1 MYRKKVSEHVIILG
15 TGMIVILFLVS
26 QHVAY
31 ATSSTGIIEP
41 LYSTPFLNGSF
52 YWQPVID
59 AKTAHPDVPLFAIV
73 NPADGPGKTSPTC
86 AYQVN
91 LQQDNLTQDYQN
103 GIGNLTRAGIV
114 VLGYV
119 DTINDTTGIQKQY
132 TQVTHEIDTWTS
144 CYPGIKGILLDDM
157 QTWPFSTGNL
167 TYYQNL
173 TKYIHDD
180 KKLRYSFGNP
190 GTDTDP
196 RFLDAVDAMNIFEN
210 GILPQDSI
218 LQGINSW
225 HLKYD
230 KSHFMFVAYNQSAL
244 PNEAWI
250 MEESNYVKY
259 MFFTNYTLPNPWS
272 SIPSYLNA
280 ELADLDIP
288 SILIKINSVEQNGSS
303 LSGPL
308 VNVSQQINQTYN
320 LTRTD
325 NTPFDYNT
333 TSGMIYKI
341 TAQPCYNNWKFNY
354 WQITQMQLNRKP
366 SIPWQFHRWMDATS
380 NHYDDSTIY
389 VLSTSNMTLT
399 ANYRYDT
406 NCAQS
411 VYHPT
416 QEFNT
421 RDNWGYSD
429 KKR

>member
-1 MYRKKVSEHVIILG
+1 MYNKKVSKYTVILG
-15 TGMIVILFLVS
+15 TAMTVILFLIS
-26 QHVAY
+26 QHVVY

-59 AKTAHPDVPLFAIV
+59 AKTAHPNVPFFDIV
-73 NPADGPGKTSPTC
+73 NPADGPGKAPPTC
-86 AYQVN
+86 AYQEN
-91 LQQDNLTQDYQN
+91 SLDNLTQDYQY

-144 CYPGIKGILLDDM
+144 CYPGIQGILLDDM
-157 QTWPFSTGNL
+157 QTWPFTTGNL

-173 TKYIHDD
+173 TNYIHDD
-180 KKLRYSFGNP
+180 KKLQYSFGNP

-210 GILPQDSI
+210 GTLPQDSI
-218 LQGINSW
+218 LKGMNSW
-225 HLKYD
+225 HLQYD
-230 KSHFMFVAYNQSAL
+230 KSHFMFVAYNQSAI
-244 PNEAWI
+244 PNAAWI
-250 MEESNYVKY
+250 QKESSYVKY

-280 ELADLDIP
+280 ELADLDTP
-288 SILIKINSVEQNGSS
+288 SILIKINSVEQNGSG

-308 VNVSQQINQTYN
+308 VNISQQINQTYN
-320 LTRTD
+320 LTRTS
-325 NTPFDYNT
+325 NAPFDYNT
-333 TSGMIYKI
+333 TARVIYKI
-341 TAQPCYNNWKFNY
+341 TAQSCYDNWRFNY
-354 WQITQMQLNRKP
+354 WSLAPLQLSHKQ
-366 SIPWQFHRWMDATS
+366 SIPWQFHRWMDALS

-399 ANYRYDT
+399 ANYRYDE
-406 NCAQS
+406 NCNSTQF
-411 VYHPT
+411 VYRPT
-416 QEFNT
+416 QAFNAW
-421 RDNWGYSD
+421 DSWGYSD
-429 KKR
+429 R